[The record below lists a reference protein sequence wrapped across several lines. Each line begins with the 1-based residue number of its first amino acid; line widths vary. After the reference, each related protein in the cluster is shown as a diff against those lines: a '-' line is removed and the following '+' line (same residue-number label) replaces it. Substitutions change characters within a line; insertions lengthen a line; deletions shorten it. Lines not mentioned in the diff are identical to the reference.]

1 MPRLWTVEPPGYL
14 DLAGE
19 PVRGPIPG
27 TYLVGR
33 TVLPA
38 LGQEG
43 ELLAAWSAARIIARG
58 EPTRQKMRRQMWS
71 KIETT

>member
-1 MPRLWTVEPPGYL
+1 MQWLWTVEPSGYL

-27 TYLVGR
+27 TYLVGPS
-33 TVLPA
+33 VIPA

-43 ELLAAWSAARIIARG
+43 QLLAAWGAARIITAADKN
-58 EPTRQKMRRQMWS
+58 RQKMRRQMWT
-71 KIETT
+71 KIET